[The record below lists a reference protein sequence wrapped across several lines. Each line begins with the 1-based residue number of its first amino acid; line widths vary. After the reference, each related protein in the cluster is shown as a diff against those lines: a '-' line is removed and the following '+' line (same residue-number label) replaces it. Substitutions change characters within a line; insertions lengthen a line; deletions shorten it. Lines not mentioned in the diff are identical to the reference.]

1 MKNHVDFQITLVV
14 KAIEFDK
21 KLIKV
26 ENKEKNLIIKLEH
39 SHIHLDEVI
48 VSTSDSKL
56 QRYSVY
62 PVESRKIADLSKI
75 EQTNLV
81 DAMSNIPGIYNFS
94 TGNGIAKPVIR
105 GLSGMR
111 VLTSQNGLRLENPL
125 EVQIMD
131 LQYLI

>member
-1 MKNHVDFQITLVV
+1 M
-14 KAIEFDK
+14 
-21 KLIKV
+21 
-26 ENKEKNLIIKLEH
+26 
-39 SHIHLDEVI
+39 
-48 VSTSDSKL
+48 STSDSKL

-111 VLTSQNGLRLENPL
+111 VLTSQM
-125 EVQIMD
+125 VFD
-131 LQYLI
+131 